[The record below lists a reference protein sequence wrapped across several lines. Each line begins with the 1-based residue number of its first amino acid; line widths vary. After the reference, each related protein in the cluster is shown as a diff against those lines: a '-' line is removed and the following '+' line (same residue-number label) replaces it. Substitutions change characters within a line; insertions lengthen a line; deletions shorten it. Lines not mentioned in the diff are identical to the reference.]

1 MTAKEL
7 KAKLDEAKVTYKS
20 NATVAELETLLKQY
34 QDDYVARTIAKTPSE
49 TTLPAGETQ
58 EPDASTEPDAPTEAS
73 PDAPASSVDVPDDAE
88 ITSTPTTTTYEK
100 VDIYGMRDDGKYG
113 YVRTFARDRHGDGY
127 LEMAHQFVN
136 NPSNV
141 NRLLQVLD
149 YDPAAALDRGVDK

>member
-7 KAKLDEAKVTYKS
+7 KAKLDEAKIVYKKTAS
-20 NATVAELETLLKQY
+20 VPELTALWEQY
-34 QDDYVARTIAKTPSE
+34 EADKVARELAQG
-49 TTLPAGETQ
+49 TTTVPAGETQ